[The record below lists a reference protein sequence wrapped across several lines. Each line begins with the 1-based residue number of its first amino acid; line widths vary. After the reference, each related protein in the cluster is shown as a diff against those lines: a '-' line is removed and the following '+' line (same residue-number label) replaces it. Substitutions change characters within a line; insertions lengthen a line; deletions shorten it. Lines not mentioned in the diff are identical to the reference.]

1 MGCGLRG
8 LRSLVYKM
16 RQEIRAGR
24 LGPSGSHTG
33 WFKGEGR
40 VGEEEAPVI
49 PLQRQM
55 AEGARWT
62 PGPPTP
68 GEVGVGWGL
77 TAAPSQELEQSTLGR
92 HSREHRA

>member
-16 RQEIRAGR
+16 RQEVRAGR

-55 AEGARWT
+55 AEGAQWMDTRTTNTRRGVRGLGPHGSAFTRIRTKHPGQT
-62 PGPPTP
+62 PP
-68 GEVGVGWGL
+68 
-77 TAAPSQELEQSTLGR
+77 
-92 HSREHRA
+92 